1 MKRKFIITLILSLI
15 VAVMAMP
22 TSIAFADDRY
32 DYYRVNDEN
41 VFFCEYDEENSS
53 FKPIFKLP
61 KTYFV
66 KVSLDSTSEK
76 PDFEGKV
83 YKQVVYNGRNGY
95 ISKDY
100 FIEGVNKVTKATSK
114 DLTKLNDSTAY
125 FQKTV
130 LLKYEYI
137 NGSITIAQDA
147 ELIYM
152 GKNVRDIDTFYY
164 NGNYVSVTNTDNKYY
179 EPFQVPD
186 HTFPKDNNSNVV
198 TDNST
203 QNPYNNLLTVILII
217 GITIPAVAIVFLIFK
232 PVKKRAT
239 YDDGDDDYYEDYKTR
254 YNAKRR
260 K

>member
-22 TSIAFADDRY
+22 TSVAFADDQY
-32 DYYRVNDEN
+32 EYYKINDES
-41 VFFCEYDEENSS
+41 VIFGEYDTNTEL
-53 FKPIFKLP
+53 FQAKFLLP
-61 KTYFV
+61 KTYYF
-66 KVSLDSTSEK
+66 KVDHTKGDITTLDGKTYK
-76 PDFEGKV
+76 P
-83 YKQVVYNGRNGY
+83 VVYNGRNGY
-95 ISKDY
+95 VATDDFARK
-100 FIEGVNKVTKATSK
+100 VAKVTSS
-114 DLTKLNDSTAY
+114 DLAKLNDDTAY
-125 FQKTV
+125 FTKTV
-130 LLKYEYI
+130 LLKKDYV
-137 NGSITIAQDA
+137 NGGVTIKEGA
-147 ELIYM
+147 ELAYM
-152 GKNVRDIDTFYY
+152 GKLGKQAVFYY
-164 NGNYVSVTNTDNKYY
+164 EGKYINVDANNGFY
-179 EPFQVPD
+179 EPFKVPD

-232 PVKKRAT
+232 PVKKHAT

>member
-41 VFFCEYDEENSS
+41 VFFCEYDEVTKDV
-53 FKPIFKLP
+53 KPIFRLP

-76 PDFEGKV
+76 PTYDGRV
-83 YKQVVYNGRNGY
+83 YKQVAYNGRNGY

-130 LLKYEYI
+130 LLGNPYH
-137 NGSITIAQDA
+137 NGTIEIPPGT
-147 ELIYM
+147 ELTYM
-152 GKNVRDIDTFYY
+152 GKSVDKYDVFHYS
-164 NGNYVSVTNTDNKYY
+164 NGYVTVTNNKGLY

-239 YDDGDDDYYEDYKTR
+239 YDDGDDYYEDYKTR